1 MLFSYGI
8 GNVERLLWKMVF
20 GKISI
25 LAFNWLTKVY
35 EFSFKS
41 LKCVRA
47 LRYTLGS
54 LWHFRNDQLWRLISY
69 CMHETIYVFHF
80 VPCSCCPQNMKD
92 VPVYVELLYYSA
104 MYSHQF
110 PSRCLSLDL
119 AQNLS
124 KVPTCT
130 YADSPN
136 QCLNPNWN
144 NCSLH
149 VERSSPPEY
158 YTTVIQVKG
167 SLYYCIS
174 IEFLKESNIFC
185 SKATF
190 HKFSRKEF

>member
-8 GNVERLLWKMVF
+8 GNVERLLWK
-20 GKISI
+20 
-25 LAFNWLTKVY
+25 VY

-41 LKCVRA
+41 LKCLRA

-54 LWHFRNDQLWRLISY
+54 LWHFLNDQLWRRLMSY
-69 CMHETIYVFHF
+69 CMHETTYVFYF
-80 VPCSCCPQNMKD
+80 VPCSCCPQNTTKIKIMKNM
-92 VPVYVELLYYSA
+92 PVFVELLYYPS

-110 PSRCLSLDL
+110 SSRCLSLDL

-130 YADSPN
+130 YADFPS
-136 QCLNPNWN
+136 QCLNPNWS
-144 NCSLH
+144 NCSLR

-167 SLYYCIS
+167 L
-174 IEFLKESNIFC
+174 L
-185 SKATF
+185 
-190 HKFSRKEF
+190 